1 MKSFALVLLSLVALH
16 FSAYSQSL
24 QINGTLTDSITAEP
38 LQGASISIPLAR
50 QGTFTDEKG
59 DFSLNIPSY
68 KNETIDIIFSFS
80 GYQRIQKTFKV
91 QGESLTISLRLT
103 PVSFTTDDVVIT
115 ASKGLEQRQSDVT
128 NSIAVIKQDAINL
141 QAVPDIER
149 VITQIPGVDNLDGQ
163 VNIRGSSGYAFG
175 TGSRVMVMLNGL
187 PMLSA
192 EGGSAQL
199 GLLPVDN
206 ISRIEVLK
214 GASSVLYGSGA
225 MGGVIN
231 VITQEP
237 SEKPRT
243 SIRLRGGF
251 FDQPANPLLDW
262 DGDASAY
269 QYSAHIFHSRKI
281 GDFNLSLHTDLI
293 KDSGYRQGTDKEQF
307 RGYFMGSYTPKAVPG
322 LEIGLNFS
330 ALVDSGGAMLYWASY
345 LPDTIN
351 PGTADEEVRRG
362 ALTPTSDP
370 AGYRLDFDRKFAFD
384 PMIKYLSP
392 NGNLFWYRGRH
403 LNNINENNTGQSN
416 NNLLSFHDFLF
427 QTTLADKINWVSGAS
442 YQFSR
447 AEADSLF
454 SGRKT
459 GNSLGVYTQFDAK
472 FGKLNTSLGFRLET
486 VQIDSLE
493 RETEPIFRAG
503 LNYEL
508 AEGTNIRASFGQAF
522 RVPTV
527 AERFTTTTGGGVL
540 IAPNPD
546 IDSETGYTWEV
557 GLRQGF
563 KSGTGKKRWLGYI
576 DAAYF
581 FMRFEDMVE
590 FGVDGIG
597 PDLSVFF
604 SSVNLANAR
613 IPGVEI
619 TTQNSFQLNKWR
631 FLLSGGVT
639 WIEPEDLDAVPAER
653 QLILSDVE
661 ENPIRLLDILDPDL
675 IDQPS
680 FLKYRNKW
688 TTRFSAT
695 ASYDRWSLSTNF
707 RNRSFQENIDQY
719 LFVVIPGLQDFR
731 EKHPNGDTVWDFI
744 LSYKISKEQT
754 LSLNVDNAFNEE
766 YLVIPGFLAEQR
778 KFSLQYAVRF

>member
-1 MKSFALVLLSLVALH
+1 MKSFALIFLSFLLYTLPT
-16 FSAYSQSL
+16 FSQSF
-24 QINGTLTDSITAEP
+24 QVEGTLTDNTTDEP
-38 LQGASISIPLAR
+38 LAGASVRIPALK
-50 QGTFTDEKG
+50 QGTFTGENGK
-59 DFSLNIPSY
+59 FSFEIPSY
-68 KNETIDIIFSFS
+68 EQENISLVFSYAGYESMEKSFS
-80 GYQRIQKTFKV
+80 TGDGDLIGLNF
-91 QGESLTISLRLT
+91 GLS
-103 PVSFTTDDVVIT
+103 PVSFSTDDVVIT

-128 NSIAVIKQDAINL
+128 NSIAVIKQEAINL

-199 GLLPVDN
+199 ELLPVDN

-237 SEKPRT
+237 TEKPKT
-243 SIRLRGGF
+243 SIRLRAGV
-251 FDQPANPLLDW
+251 FDQPADERLDW

-293 KDSGYRQGTDKEQF
+293 KNSGHRQGTDKEQY
-307 RGYFMGSYTPKAVPG
+307 RGYFMGSYKPKAVPG

-345 LPDTIN
+345 LPDTVN
-351 PGTADEEVRRG
+351 GESRGG

-370 AGYRLDFDRKFAFD
+370 AGYRLDFDRKFAID
-384 PMIKYLSP
+384 PMVKYLSP
-392 NGNLFWYRGRH
+392 NGNLFWYRARH

-427 QTTLADKINWVSGAS
+427 QTTLAGKINWVSGAS
-442 YQFSR
+442 YQYSR
-447 AEADSLF
+447 ASADSLF
-454 SGRKT
+454 SGKKT
-459 GNSLGVYTQFDAK
+459 GNSFGVYTQFDAK

-486 VQIDSLE
+486 VQIDTLE

-503 LNYEL
+503 LNYEIRP
-508 AEGTNIRASFGQAF
+508 GTNVRASFGQAF

-527 AERFTTTTGGGVL
+527 AERFTSTTGGGVL
-540 IAPNPD
+540 ISPNPD
-546 IDSETGYTWEV
+546 IRSETGYSWEV

-563 KSGTGKKRWLGYI
+563 QSGTGKNKWLGYL
-576 DAAYF
+576 DAAFF

-590 FGVDGIG
+590 FGVDTVGAN
-597 PDLSVFF
+597 LSVFF

-613 IPGVEI
+613 IPGFEI
-619 TTQNSFQLNKWR
+619 TTQNSVQFDKWK
-631 FLLSGGVT
+631 FLFSGGVT
-639 WIEPEDLDAVPAER
+639 WIEPEDLDAVPTEQ
-653 QLILSDVE
+653 QLNLSDVE
-661 ENPIRLLDILDPDL
+661 ENPIRLLDILNPDL
-675 IDQPS
+675 RDQPT
-680 FLKYRNKW
+680 FLKYRNKF
-688 TTRFSAT
+688 TTRLSAT
-695 ASYDRWSLSTNF
+695 VSYDKWALSSNF
-707 RNRSFQENIDQY
+707 RDRSFSRNIDQY
-719 LFVVIPGLQDFR
+719 LFVVIPGLKEFR
-731 EKHPNGDTVWDFI
+731 DTHPNGDTIWDFI
-744 LSYKISKEQT
+744 LSYNLSSKQT
-754 LSLNVDNAFNEE
+754 LSLNIDNAFNEE

-778 KFSLQYAVRF
+778 KFSIQYAIRF